1 MSRRL
6 WFLFSLM
13 LLVGAV
19 SIGFEV
25 AAFSQR
31 RTEQESLE
39 RSIATAERALAQ
51 LARQRAALARDLA
64 LAEQQLARIPP
75 VRLPD
80 DTSAGTGDDQV
91 VAAWHARAVTL
102 RALAAG
108 TPAALIPEMKLLDD
122 EDWLRVAQTAA
133 FDTEAQRRQALAK
146 LRTAAKVRF
155 EVLLAETVARFK
167 TAHGDRIPATA
178 LDLAPYLSPPAD
190 VAMLARYAVMNRD
203 PYAQN
208 SRDGWGLRESSA
220 VDADYDS
227 RHTVSSNRG
236 RGSSSG
242 FSAWIDDLTP
252 RLRQARQAFAAA
264 NQGAQPTGISQVL
277 PFIDPPLPPQAV
289 EKLLEAERNRPR

>member
-6 WFLFSLM
+6 WFLFPLL

-31 RTEQESLE
+31 RAEQESLG
-39 RSIATAERALAQ
+39 RSIAAADRTLAQ
-51 LARQRAALARDLA
+51 LARQRTALARDVA

-75 VRLPD
+75 VRLPEAS
-80 DTSAGTGDDQV
+80 SAVSADDQV
-91 VAAWHARAVTL
+91 VAAWQVRAATL
-102 RALAAG
+102 RDLAAR

-146 LRTAAKVRF
+146 LRTAAKARF

-178 LDLAPYLSPPAD
+178 LDLAPFLTPPAD
-190 VAMLARYAVMNRD
+190 AAMLARYAVMHRD

-208 SRDGWGLRESSA
+208 SRDGWGLRETSA

-227 RHTVSSNRG
+227 RHTVSSNGG

-252 RLRQARQAFAAA
+252 RLRQARQAYAAA
-264 NQGAQPTGISQVL
+264 NHGAQPAGISQVL
-277 PFIDPPLPPQAV
+277 PFLDPPLPPQAV